1 MAKTLFSDLPEGM
14 ITEVLVRLPVKTV
27 LQCKSVCKPWL
38 SIISNP
44 HFIKS
49 QLHHAIVASQNN
61 PTLLTLA
68 KPPPTESE
76 LLSLSFA
83 QALVP
88 PYPFQFATL
97 AAELQHQKKRQ
108 LIDEALLDVNGQDLS
123 SSPVHFDRV
132 VIPRV
137 FYPHIQ
143 IVGSCN
149 GVICLSGMGARVIYL
164 WNPSIR
170 QCKKLDTAPTRQT
183 SSAVDIGFGYDS
195 VSKDYKVLTVV
206 YEQNADNYVPVVQVY
221 STNANCWREFWGPI
235 LKNSEFWGRTNIV
248 VNGILYFAS
257 TGRLCSFDLN
267 EEVFGFVPYPSS
279 VKSKKSDVM
288 DFKGSAAM
296 VFESEFGV
304 DVWTLDDVCGELS
317 WTKKFSIA
325 ADPDPEIEIRLS
337 NYLGA
342 GQFCGIKMLNSYIP
356 LYKVLY
362 DYEKKETKIYGLG
375 EGKIQA
381 IVKYIGTL
389 VRLDGFEPVDSDI
402 N

>member
-1 MAKTLFSDLPEGM
+1 MAEKSITDLPQGMITKILLHHAITASTTTPTLLSILNPPRDEYGWLDMAMEELEVDIIKSGSGDPELQRQQRRQLIAEASLGQDLLTSALNFDRLVIPPLFERTGVISSCNGIICLANPVGNVAYLWNPSIKQYKKVPPPNLNVTTSLLRNDIGFGYDFISNDYKEGM

-68 KPPPTESE
+68 KPPPTEAE
-76 LLSLSFA
+76 LLSLSFVRD
-83 QALVP
+83 LTS
-88 PYPFQFATL
+88 PYPFHFATL

-206 YEQNADNYVPVVQVY
+206 YEQNADANY
-221 STNANCWREFWGPI
+221 STNAN
-235 LKNSEFWGRTNIV
+235 
-248 VNGILYFAS
+248 
-257 TGRLCSFDLN
+257 
-267 EEVFGFVPYPSS
+267 
-279 VKSKKSDVM
+279 
-288 DFKGSAAM
+288 
-296 VFESEFGV
+296 
-304 DVWTLDDVCGELS
+304 
-317 WTKKFSIA
+317 
-325 ADPDPEIEIRLS
+325 
-337 NYLGA
+337 
-342 GQFCGIKMLNSYIP
+342 
-356 LYKVLY
+356 
-362 DYEKKETKIYGLG
+362 
-375 EGKIQA
+375 
-381 IVKYIGTL
+381 
-389 VRLDGFEPVDSDI
+389 
-402 N
+402 